1 VSSRS
6 DGASLGKCARANDER
21 IIAANDNLSIHEEK
35 NRGVYVK
42 GLTDV
47 YVGSEMEVFDVMKA
61 GARSRVVA
69 STRKWKNVR
78 TDFTGSRLIDDLVV
92 Y

>member
-1 VSSRS
+1 MSRRHKAASLSRS
-6 DGASLGKCARANDER
+6 ILTDVER
-21 IIAANDNLSIHEEK
+21 IVAANDNLSIHEEK

-69 STRKWKNVR
+69 STRKCNTLMKR
-78 TDFTGSRLIDDLVV
+78 FHEL
-92 Y
+92 

>member
-1 VSSRS
+1 VSRRHKAASLSRS
-6 DGASLGKCARANDER
+6 ILTDVER
-21 IIAANDNLSIHEEK
+21 IVAANDNLSIHEEK

-69 STRKWKNVR
+69 STRKWKKVR
-78 TDFTGSRLIDDLVV
+78 TNFTGSRLMNDYVA
-92 Y
+92 

>member
-1 VSSRS
+1 VSRRSKAASLSRS
-6 DGASLGKCARANDER
+6 ILTDVER
-21 IIAANDNLSIHEEK
+21 IVAANDNLSIHEEK

-69 STRKWKNVR
+69 STRKCKVVR
-78 TDFTGSRLIDDLVV
+78 TDYTGSRLINDRAI